1 MVDENC
7 PVVTPATKD
16 SSMSLAEQSDIPGE
30 STAPVQPESSVM
42 TQPSTESHQTSSP
55 TQGEAEGGGGSSTGD
70 GSSSGYT
77 LPYYSYSKSFL
88 WY

>member
-1 MVDENC
+1 MLQVQNSPMLGENC
-7 PVVTPATKD
+7 RVVTPTTND

-55 TQGEAEGGGGSSTGD
+55 TQGEAEGGGGLFHG
-70 GSSSGYT
+70 GWVQ
-77 LPYYSYSKSFL
+77 L
-88 WY
+88 WVHPPLL

>member
-1 MVDENC
+1 MVGENC

-30 STAPVQPESSVM
+30 STAPVQLESSVM

-55 TQGEAEGGGGSSTGD
+55 TQGEAEGGGLFHGGWVQ
-70 GSSSGYT
+70 
-77 LPYYSYSKSFL
+77 L
-88 WY
+88 WVHPPLL